1 MSVVPMKRITVAAMK
16 RDRKA
21 VLEYL
26 QVLGAVQISIRKK
39 EDDVFTKTDMS
50 KSQQLFLRNRD
61 KAEDALAVLK
71 RFAPEKKG
79 ILSSLEGRR
88 ELSVEEAREKIGT
101 CSDTIHRCEEILRT
115 EKEYADLV
123 SGIPKMEDQ
132 KKALEPWMKF
142 DLPMDLGETRA
153 CTVFTGTLQ
162 GEYTLETLYTQVK
175 TLSNVETLEGEIIS
189 SDATQTCIFLVCE
202 KKDQAAVKEALRR
215 MNFASPPVANTNPA
229 ERMRELD
236 EEIAAASG
244 QSEEKLEKIRSY
256 AGDREDIRFAS
267 DYYTMRAEKYGAL
280 SQLLQSRRVFFLE
293 GFIPEA
299 CAQDV
304 AQGLQNRFECAVEV
318 RNPGKKE
325 KPPVLLKNNGF
336 SAPLEGVTES
346 YSLPGKKEIDP
357 TFLSS
362 LFYYILFG
370 IMLSDAGYGILLFL
384 GTGILL
390 LRFRNRMEP
399 GMKKTMR
406 MFFFCGIATTFWG
419 FMFGSFFGDAV
430 AVIGK
435 TFLGKGED
443 FGLKPLWFAPLDEP
457 MRMLTFCFII
467 ALIHMFVGLGAK
479 AYMQIRD
486 KKYLDMV
493 YDVLLWYVLLISC
506 IVFLLTV
513 PTMAEMLSVNPLS
526 TSLKTPMMVLMIIS
540 AVGIIL
546 TGGRESK
553 NWVKRILKG
562 LYALYGISGW
572 LSDVLS
578 YSRLLALGLATGV
591 IAQVFNSMGSMGGKS
606 IPGVLMFIVVFLVGN
621 VLNLAINALG
631 AYVHTNRLT
640 YVEFFGKFY
649 DGGGKKFC
657 PFAANTKYYKFKEEM

>member
-1 MSVVPMKRITVAAMK
+1 
-16 RDRKA
+16 
-21 VLEYL
+21 
-26 QVLGAVQISIRKK
+26 
-39 EDDVFTKTDMS
+39 
-50 KSQQLFLRNRD
+50 
-61 KAEDALAVLK
+61 
-71 RFAPEKKG
+71 
-79 ILSSLEGRR
+79 
-88 ELSVEEAREKIGT
+88 
-101 CSDTIHRCEEILRT
+101 
-115 EKEYADLV
+115 
-123 SGIPKMEDQ
+123 
-132 KKALEPWMKF
+132 
-142 DLPMDLGETRA
+142 MDLGETRA

-606 IPGVLMFIVVFLVGN
+606 IPGVLMFIAVFLVGN

>member
-1 MSVVPMKRITVAAMK
+1 MKRISVAAMK
-16 RDRKA
+16 RDRKD

-26 QVLGAVQISIRKK
+26 QVLGAVQISIRGK

-50 KSQQLFLRNRD
+50 KSQQVFLKNSE

-71 RFAPEKKG
+71 QYAPEKTG
-79 ILSSLEGRR
+79 LLASFEGRKV
-88 ELSVEEAREKIGT
+88 LSK
-101 CSDTIHRCEEILRT
+101 EEIEAWITKTMPTVRICNEILET
-115 EKEYADLV
+115 QKKYADQV
-123 SGIPKMEDQ
+123 SRIPKLEDQ
-132 KKALEPWMKF
+132 KKALEPWMRY
-142 DLPMDLGETRA
+142 DLPMDLTETRTTA
-153 CTVFTGTLQ
+153 VFTGTLQ
-162 GEYTLETLYTQVK
+162 GEYTLESLYTQLK
-175 TLSNVETLEGEIIS
+175 KLSGTETFDAEIIS
-189 SDATQTCIFLVCE
+189 ADATQTCIFLVCG
-202 KKDQAAVKEALRR
+202 KKDQAQVREALRR
-215 MNFASPPVANTNPA
+215 MNFAGAPAADTNPA
-229 ERMRELD
+229 QRMQEIDQEIEAVRRQSEKTL
-236 EEIAAASG
+236 EEIC
-244 QSEEKLEKIRSY
+244 SY
-256 AGDREDIRFAS
+256 AGAREDIRFTS
-267 DYYTMRAEKYGAL
+267 DYFTVRAEKYGVI

-293 GFIPEA
+293 GYIP
-299 CAQDV
+299 AQNAEYV
-304 AQGLQNRFECAVEV
+304 QAGLEKRFDCAVEITE
-318 RNPGKKE
+318 PGKKE

-336 SAPLEGVTES
+336 SEPLEGVTES

-362 LFYYILFG
+362 IFYYILFG

-384 GTGILL
+384 ATGLILL
-390 LRFRNRMEP
+390 KFGKTMET

-406 MFFFCGIATTFWG
+406 MFFLCGIATTFWG

-430 AVIGK
+430 SVVGQK
-435 TFLGKGED
+435 FLGKGPD

-457 MRMLTFCFII
+457 MRMLTFCFVI
-467 ALIHMFVGLGAK
+467 ALVHMFVGLGAK
-479 AYMQIRD
+479 AYMLIKQ
-486 KKYLDMV
+486 KKVMDMV
-493 YDVLLWYVLLISC
+493 YDVILWYMLLIGC
-506 IVFLLTV
+506 IVYLLTV
-513 PTMAEMLSVNPLS
+513 PTMAEMLSVSPLS
-526 TSLKTPMMVLMIIS
+526 ASLQKPMMVIMVIA

-572 LSDVLS
+572 LSDILS

-591 IAQVFNSMGSMGGKS
+591 IAQVFNSMGSMGGS
-606 IPGVLMFIVVFLVGN
+606 GVPGVIMFIVVFLVGN

-649 DGGGKKFC
+649 DGGGKKFR

>member
-1 MSVVPMKRITVAAMK
+1 MSVVPMKRISVAAMK

-26 QVLGAVQISIRKK
+26 QVLGVVQISIREK
-39 EDDVFTKTDMS
+39 EDDIFEKTDMS
-50 KSQQLFLRNRD
+50 KTQQVFLKNNE

-71 RFAPEKKG
+71 RYAPEKTG
-79 ILSSLEGRR
+79 LLSSLEGRKELTR
-88 ELSVEEAREKIGT
+88 EEFDARAVKTVE
-101 CSDTIHRCEEILRT
+101 TIRVCTEILEEERQ
-115 EKEYADLV
+115 YADLV
-123 SGIPKMEDQ
+123 SRIPKLEDQ
-132 KKALEPWMKF
+132 KTALAPWLKF
-142 DLPMDLGETRA
+142 DLPLELSETRTTA
-153 CTVFTGTLQ
+153 VFTGTLQ
-162 GEYTLETLYTQVK
+162 GEYTLETFYTQLK
-175 TLSNVETLEGEIIS
+175 KLSNVDTFHGEIIS
-189 SDATQTCIFLVCE
+189 TDATQTCIFLVCE
-202 KKDQAAVKEALRR
+202 KKDQAAVREALRR
-215 MNFASPPVANTNPA
+215 MNFAAPPLTDMNP
-229 ERMRELD
+229 EQRVKEID
-236 EEIAAASG
+236 EEIALTTR
-244 QSEEKLEKIRSY
+244 QSEEALERIRSY
-256 AGDREDIRFAS
+256 APAREDIRFAS
-267 DYYTMRAEKYGAL
+267 DYYAARAEKYGVI
-280 SQLLQSRRVFFLE
+280 SQLLQSKRVFYLE
-293 GFIPEA
+293 GFIPA
-299 CAQDV
+299 RSAQSV
-304 AQGLQNRFECAVEV
+304 AESIESKFSAAAEIED
-318 RNPGKKE
+318 PGKKE
-325 KPPVLLKNNGF
+325 TPPILLTNNGF
-336 SAPLEGVTES
+336 SEPLEGVTES

-370 IMLSDAGYGILLFL
+370 IMLSDAGYGILMFL
-384 GTGILL
+384 GTGFILL
-390 LRFRNRMEP
+390 KYGKTMEI

-406 MFFFCGIATTFWG
+406 MFFLCGIATTFWG

-430 AVIGK
+430 SVIGR
-435 TFLGKGED
+435 TFLGKGEN

-479 AYMQIRD
+479 AYMQI
-486 KKYLDMV
+486 KQKQYLDMI
-493 YDVLLWYVLLISC
+493 YDVVLWYVLLISC
-506 IVFLLTV
+506 IVYLLTV
-513 PTMAEMLSVNPLS
+513 PTMADMLSVSPLS
-526 TSLKTPMMVLMIIS
+526 ASLQKPMMVLMILS

-572 LSDVLS
+572 LSDILS

-591 IAQVFNSMGSMGGKS
+591 IAQVFNSMGSMGGNS

-649 DGGGKKFC
+649 DGGGKKFR